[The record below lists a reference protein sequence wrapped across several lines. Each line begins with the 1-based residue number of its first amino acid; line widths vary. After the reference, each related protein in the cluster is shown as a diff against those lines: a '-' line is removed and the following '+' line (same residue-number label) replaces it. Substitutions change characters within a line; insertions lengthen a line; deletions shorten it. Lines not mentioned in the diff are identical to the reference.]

1 MPRAAPRGATVARLA
16 GPEDGIARRLRD
28 LLRQR
33 GLDADSQAGN
43 GRGRAGLLVDHDQGR
58 IAIECRLDGPDG
70 RMQAVGDAAARLA
83 APGRID
89 AAFAVVC
96 PPGCSEGTLR
106 SGTVLGVSLV
116 DDYVAGA
123 ARGRPA
129 PGAGGPE
136 DPGGAPARAR
146 WTRCTVADLADRIRN
161 VYRDVG
167 DPDTIAG
174 RLRGAVD
181 AAAGMLSEDERWEL
195 CENYGI
201 EPRDGECRPAAR
213 RIILAVASASMF
225 HALLGP
231 HLLAMRPEI
240 DARTGRK
247 FRGAWNPESLDECYR
262 AADTQSRLYDA
273 WWMIRAA
280 DDKPVFEMG
289 MGALDSSYR
298 KSFGRAVRIVVDWAR
313 YAAGQAGGVRH
324 DILGRIFHTLL
335 GDAQFDGSFYTSVP
349 AATLLAGLAL
359 PGAPPS
365 GYPGSFRVVDPACG
379 TGTLLMAAAERLRA
393 ASPGGDAGYAHLIE
407 DVLVGFD
414 INVDALRIAAATLG
428 LLSPTTRFDSLN
440 LYKIPL
446 GMEEGASA
454 ATAGSLELYAH
465 GGLLPFIGRPDA
477 RPPRRAGED
486 DADPLHGYAY
496 SADLVIM
503 NPPYTRN
510 DKRHDQLGRAA
521 EEAVKRRE
529 SELLASSPVKL
540 DRTSSGLMFL
550 VLGEYLCSNTGT
562 LACVFPLSS
571 ATAPSARGIRRFLA
585 ERFDIE
591 YLVASHDPKREYFSE
606 NTAIAELLLVMR
618 RKAGGGGKGGRGEAA
633 AAGGPPSRA
642 PSVVTLFEN
651 PSTAGGA
658 AALAAGIAAGRPG
671 PLAAVD
677 AVSAKS
683 AAAGDWSRVLF
694 ASPLLHRAYEDMREG
709 RRFEAARLGEA
720 AYIRCG
726 RDVRGCFDVG
736 QTPDGGAR
744 ASMYGHDT
752 SRVVS
757 IENRPYA
764 YLVPKKGRE
773 ARAGLVWS
781 RASHLLFPERLRLNL
796 AHVTAVCSPEETVGT
811 SWYSVRP
818 RAGDADERLR
828 WSRAMAVFLN
838 STPGIVTVLGTRI
851 PTVLSRP
858 RFSIAGA
865 KDMPV
870 PRFSAGQ
877 EVELAGAYDRHG
889 REPIGRFAE
898 PDDPVRR
905 GIDDA
910 VSSALGIPG
919 EAMARMR
926 RELAREP
933 MCTGRRYEP

>member
-1 MPRAAPRGATVARLA
+1 MPRAAPRGAAVARLA
-16 GPEDGIARRLRD
+16 GPEDGIARRLRG
-28 LLRQR
+28 LFRQR
-33 GLDADSQAGN
+33 GLDADSEAGS
-43 GRGRAGLLVDHDQGR
+43 GRGRAGLLVGHDQGR
-58 IAIECRLDGPDG
+58 IAIECRLDGPDAK
-70 RMQAVGDAAARLA
+70 RQAVRDAAGRLA
-83 APGRID
+83 ATGRID

-96 PPGCSEGTLR
+96 PPGCSEESLRGGTDLW
-106 SGTVLGVSLV
+106 VSLV
-116 DDYVAGA
+116 DGYAAGSA
-123 ARGRPA
+123 LGRRA

-136 DPGGAPARAR
+136 DPAGAIARAR
-146 WTRCTVADLADRIRN
+146 WTRCTVAELADRMRN
-161 VYRDVG
+161 VHRDVG
-167 DPDTIAG
+167 DPDTIAC
-174 RLRGAVD
+174 RLRDAVD

-195 CENYGI
+195 CENFGI
-201 EPRDGECRPAAR
+201 EPRDGECGPAAR
-213 RIILAVASASMF
+213 RIMLAVASASMF
-225 HALLGP
+225 HARLGP

-247 FRGAWNPESLDECYR
+247 FRGAWNPETLDECYR
-262 AADTQSRLYDA
+262 GPDTQSRLYDA

-280 DDKPVFEMG
+280 DDKPVFEAG
-289 MGALDSSYR
+289 MGALDSSHR
-298 KSFGRAVRIVVDWAR
+298 KSFGRAVRIVADWAR
-313 YAAGQAGGVRH
+313 YAAGQVGGVRH
-324 DILGRIFHTLL
+324 DIFGRIFHTLL

-359 PGAPPS
+359 PAAPPL
-365 GYPGSFRVVDPACG
+365 GRLESFRVVDPACG

-393 ASPGGDAGYAHLIE
+393 ASPGGDAGYARLIE

-414 INVDALRIAAATLG
+414 INVDALHIAATTLG
-428 LLSPTTRFDSLN
+428 LLSPATRFDSLN
-440 LYKIPL
+440 LYRIPL
-446 GMEEGASA
+446 GMEEGASS

-465 GGLLPFIGRPDA
+465 GGLLPFIGRPGA
-477 RPPRRAGED
+477 RPPRRPGED
-486 DADPLHGYAY
+486 DADPLHEYAY

-510 DKRHDQLGRAA
+510 DKRHDQLGKAA

-550 VLGEYLCSNTGT
+550 VLGEYLCGDTGT

-618 RKAGGGGKGGRGEAA
+618 RKAGGEGGRAPSA
-633 AAGGPPSRA
+633 PGGSRSRST
-642 PSVVTLFEN
+642 SVVTLLEN

-671 PLAAVD
+671 RLATVD
-677 AVSAKS
+677 TVPARS

-694 ASPLLHRAYEDMREG
+694 ASPFLHRAYMDMRDG

-720 AYIRCG
+720 AGIGCG

-736 QTPDGGAR
+736 QAPGRGAR

-764 YLVPKKGRE
+764 YLVPKRGKE
-773 ARAGLVWS
+773 ARADLVWS
-781 RASHLLFPERLRLNL
+781 RASHLLFPEKLRLNL
-796 AHVTAVCSPEETVGT
+796 AHVTAVCSPDETVGN
-811 SWYSVRP
+811 SWYSVRL
-818 RAGDADERLR
+818 REGGAADRLR
-828 WSRAMAVFLN
+828 WSKAMAVFLN
-838 STPGIVTVLGTRI
+838 STPGIVAVLGARI

-865 KDMPV
+865 RDMPV
-870 PRFSAGQ
+870 PRLSAGQ
-877 EVELAGAYDRHG
+877 AAELAGAYDRYG

-910 VSSALGIPG
+910 VSSALGMPG
-919 EAMARMR
+919 EAVARMR

-933 MCTGRRYEP
+933 MCTGRRYEA